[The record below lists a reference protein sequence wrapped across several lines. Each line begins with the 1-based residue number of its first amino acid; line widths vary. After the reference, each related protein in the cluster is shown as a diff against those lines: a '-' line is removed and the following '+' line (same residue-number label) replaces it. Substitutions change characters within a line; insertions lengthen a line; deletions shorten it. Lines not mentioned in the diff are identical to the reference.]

1 MNTVSFTRM
10 RDGTQADYDLLH
22 HLEQEFC
29 NGLTDRVLAHLKMLD
44 DSLGGY
50 QISRFE
56 HSLQSATRAEA
67 DGADID
73 WIVTALLHDM
83 GDTLA
88 PMNHDSMAA
97 AILAP
102 YVREECTWVLKHHG
116 IFQLKYYGAKIGAD
130 PESRAK
136 FIDDPNYDS
145 CVTFCERWDE
155 NCFDPSYKNAPLSH
169 FEPMVREVFAR
180 KPWDPAVLQSGVQ
193 VPLVADSAKLAA
205 SA

>member
-1 MNTVSFTRM
+1 
-10 RDGTQADYDLLH
+10 
-22 HLEQEFC
+22 
-29 NGLTDRVLAHLKMLD
+29 
-44 DSLGGY
+44 
-50 QISRFE
+50 
-56 HSLQSATRAEA
+56 
-67 DGADID
+67 
-73 WIVTALLHDM
+73 
-83 GDTLA
+83 
-88 PMNHDSMAA
+88 MAA

-169 FEPMVREVFAR
+169 FEPMVRQVFAR
-180 KPWDPAVLQSGVQ
+180 KPWDPAVLQPGIQ
-193 VPLVADSAKLAA
+193 VPLVADTAKLAA